1 MTSDFEATRREL
13 LTGRLR
19 PAVPNPKD
27 PETDTVPSSDIDLVE
42 QNSGSDSSACLIHLG
57 RRAMA
62 CQFEVILSQSAH
74 EKAKKAAVDALDLV
88 DQIEDQLSVYRD
100 HSTLSHLN
108 RAATQGE
115 VTVEPELFHLIRR
128 CVTIYED
135 TAGAFDITSTPL
147 SKLWGFY
154 RRQGSM
160 PSPAQIET
168 ILEDI
173 GSCHLCL
180 NASIPSVR
188 FGRPRLEINFNSIG
202 KGYALNRCSELLTEH
217 AVNDFLLHGGQSSV
231 YGRGLRNRIAS
242 DARGWKVALRHP
254 IRPDLRLLEIELF
267 NQALATSG
275 SATQSFHH
283 RGKRYGHILDPR
295 TGWPADTVYS
305 ATVVSSNAALADAL
319 STAFYVMKL
328 EEVVEYCHRHD
339 DVSTILATKNQR
351 TGTMEV
357 HVVGSIER
365 QITPL
370 ALSQKDLILHSI

>member
-1 MTSDFEATRREL
+1 MTADFEATRREL
-13 LTGRLR
+13 LMGRLR
-19 PAVPNPKD
+19 PAVPSLKD
-27 PETDTVPSSDIDLVE
+27 LETDTVPPSDIDLVG
-42 QNSGSDSSACLIHLG
+42 QNNDSDSSACLIHLG

-74 EKAKKAAVDALDLV
+74 EKAKAAAIDALDLV
-88 DQIEDQLSVYRD
+88 DQIEDQLSIYRD

-135 TAGAFDITSTPL
+135 TTGAFDITSTPL

-160 PSPAQIET
+160 PSPTQIET

-173 GSCHLCL
+173 GSCYLCL

-188 FGRPRLEINFNSIG
+188 FGRPGLEINFNSIG
-202 KGYALNRCSELLTEH
+202 KGYALDRCSELLTEH
-217 AVNDFLLHGGQSSV
+217 AVNDFLLHGGRSSV
-231 YGRGLRNRIAS
+231 YGRGLRNHPN

-254 IRPDLRLLEIELF
+254 LRPDLRLLEIELF

-295 TGWPADTVYS
+295 TGWPANTVYS

-339 DVSTILATKNQR
+339 DVSTILAIKNQR
-351 TGTMEV
+351 AGAMEV
-357 HVVGSIER
+357 HVIGSIER